1 MEHHFYQDDIP
12 YSTLQ
17 EDKTGYQILLL
28 REQQNQSFTAIA
40 SQLGVS
46 PARVR
51 QQYTKM
57 KVRQVRL
64 YLRHIAIAL
73 GHENTAQVRNV
84 FSTAMD
90 CYQNYPYA
98 CGYLDKTYGEIL
110 EAYRAGEPGTPQE
123 MLEKLPP
130 CPVKLGE
137 EEISR
142 MVTMREEENASFRAI
157 GRAFHITP
165 EKARHTYEMVY
176 HRKVLEYVEGLQQQ
190 VRTWEERRELW
201 RRYFSGH
208 LSAKTRYENILGE
221 IEKKV

>member
-1 MEHHFYQDDIP
+1 MPMTDIP

-123 MLEKLPP
+123 MLEGLPP

-137 EEISR
+137 KEVSR
-142 MVTMREEENASFRAI
+142 IVTMREEEKASFRAI
-157 GRAFHITP
+157 GREFHITP
-165 EKARHTYEMVY
+165 EKARLTYEMVY
-176 HRKVLEYVEGLQQQ
+176 HHKVLEYVEGLQQQ
-190 VRTWEERRELW
+190 AKSWEERMEIW
-201 RRYFSGH
+201 RRYLGGSM
-208 LSAKTRYENILGE
+208 SAKRRYERLLAE
-221 IEKKV
+221 QCEKKEV

>member
-1 MEHHFYQDDIP
+1 MPMTDIP

-73 GHENTAQVRNV
+73 GHENIAQVRNV

-176 HRKVLEYVEGLQQQ
+176 HHKVLEYVEGLQQQ
-190 VRTWEERRELW
+190 AKSWEERRELW
-201 RRYFSGH
+201 RRYFGGY

-221 IEKKV
+221 IEKKA

>member
-1 MEHHFYQDDIP
+1 MKMTDIP

-28 REQQNQSFTAIA
+28 REQQNKSFTAIA

-64 YLRHIAIAL
+64 YIRHIAIAL
-73 GHENTAQVRNV
+73 GHENTTQVRNV

-98 CGYLDKTYGEIL
+98 CAYLDKTYGEIL
-110 EAYRAGEPGTPQE
+110 EGYRAGEPGTPQE
-123 MLEKLPP
+123 ILEGLPP
-130 CPVKLGE
+130 CPAELGE
-137 EEISR
+137 EEMSR
-142 MVTMREEENASFRAI
+142 IVTMRE
-157 GRAFHITP
+157 
-165 EKARHTYEMVY
+165 
-176 HRKVLEYVEGLQQQ
+176 YVGQKTL
-190 VRTWEERRELW
+190 RETV
-201 RRYFSGH
+201 GG
-208 LSAKTRYENILGE
+208 TR
-221 IEKKV
+221 

>member
-1 MEHHFYQDDIP
+1 MPMIDIP

-17 EDKTGYQILLL
+17 ENKTGYQILLL

-40 SQLGVS
+40 SQLGIS

-64 YLRHIAIAL
+64 YIRHIAIAL
-73 GHENTAQVRNV
+73 GHDNTAQVRNV

-123 MLEKLPP
+123 MLEGLPP

-137 EEISR
+137 EEISCI
-142 MVTMREEENASFRAI
+142 VTMREEGNASFRAI
-157 GRAFHITP
+157 GREFHITP

-176 HRKVLEYVEGLQQQ
+176 HHKVLEYVEGLQQQ
-190 VRTWEERRELW
+190 AKSWEERMEIW
-201 RRYFSGH
+201 RRYLGGSM
-208 LSAKTRYENILGE
+208 SAKTRYENILGE
-221 IEKKV
+221 IEKKA

>member
-1 MEHHFYQDDIP
+1 MPMTDIP

-73 GHENTAQVRNV
+73 GHENTAQVRKE
-84 FSTAMD
+84 FSAAMD

-110 EAYRAGEPGTPQE
+110 EAYRAGEPGTPQKI
-123 MLEKLPP
+123 LEELPP
-130 CPVKLGE
+130 CPAKLGE

-190 VRTWEERRELW
+190 AKSWEERMEIW
-201 RRYFSGH
+201 RRYLGGSM
-208 LSAKTRYENILGE
+208 SAKRRYERLLAE
-221 IEKKV
+221 QCEKKEV